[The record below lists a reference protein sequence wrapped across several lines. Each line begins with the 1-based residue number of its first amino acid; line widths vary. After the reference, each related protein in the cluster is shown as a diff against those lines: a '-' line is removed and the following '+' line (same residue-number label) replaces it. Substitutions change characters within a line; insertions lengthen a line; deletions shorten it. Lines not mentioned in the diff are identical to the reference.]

1 MIFHRIIYPLI
12 VPILLLSLALWL
24 RESITLLSATNL
36 RLLEYFPY
44 ALLAINGFLC
54 IQFNQLRGLL
64 IAVTAAVA
72 YLVIQILLQD
82 PLQEPA
88 TLIIFFQLSLLL
100 PFLLILISWLPE
112 RGVFSIYGL
121 LFFITISVPV
131 IIAVFLYF
139 NPHLID
145 VSLRY
150 FPIRAWSFSV
160 LSPMAVIIY
169 CFLFIHQLIRLWFYQ
184 QPYDGAVSI
193 IVLSLLINFVLFD
206 QTQISITIFSSI
218 QLMLIWSVLKQS
230 HDMAYRDELTGLPGR
245 RALNDALK
253 SPGRKYVLAMM
264 DIDHFKKFNDKYGHD
279 IGDDVLKVVAGKI
292 AQVTGS
298 GRAFRYGGEEFTVL
312 FKGKELET
320 CIPHLEAVREEIA
333 QYKILIRET
342 KNRPKTRKEGKIL
355 RGGGRKSKP
364 KGISVTISIGV
375 APKNTTYTNPEQV
388 LKGADK
394 ALYKAKN
401 AGRNCLVTARK

>member
-24 RESITLLSATNL
+24 RESITLLSVTYL
-36 RLLEYFPY
+36 RLLEYLPY

-64 IAVTAAVA
+64 IALTTIVA
-72 YLVIQILLQD
+72 YLVIQLLLQN

-112 RGVFSIYGL
+112 RGIFSIYGL

-131 IIAVFLYF
+131 IIVVFLYF
-139 NPHLID
+139 NPHLITAG
-145 VSLRY
+145 LRY

-169 CFLFIHQLIRLWFYQ
+169 CVLFIHQLIRLWFYQ

-206 QTQISITIFSSI
+206 QTQMSITIFSSI

-230 HDMAYRDELTGLPGR
+230 HDMAYRDELTGLPAR

-253 SPGRKYVLAMM
+253 SPGKEYVLAMM
-264 DIDHFKKFNDKYGHD
+264 DIDYFKKFNDKYGHN
-279 IGDDVLKVVAGKI
+279 IGDDVLNVVAGKI
-292 AQVTGS
+292 AQVTGG

-333 QYKILIRET
+333 QYKIFVRET
-342 KNRPKTRKEGKIL
+342 KSRPKTRKEGKTS
-355 RGGGRKSKP
+355 RGGGGRKNKP

-375 APKNTTYTNPEQV
+375 ASKNATYTNPEQV

-401 AGRNCLVTARK
+401 AGRNCLVTA

>member
-1 MIFHRIIYPLI
+1 
-12 VPILLLSLALWL
+12 
-24 RESITLLSATNL
+24 
-36 RLLEYFPY
+36 
-44 ALLAINGFLC
+44 
-54 IQFNQLRGLL
+54 
-64 IAVTAAVA
+64 
-72 YLVIQILLQD
+72 
-82 PLQEPA
+82 
-88 TLIIFFQLSLLL
+88 
-100 PFLLILISWLPE
+100 
-112 RGVFSIYGL
+112 
-121 LFFITISVPV
+121 
-131 IIAVFLYF
+131 
-139 NPHLID
+139 
-145 VSLRY
+145 
-150 FPIRAWSFSV
+150 
-160 LSPMAVIIY
+160 
-169 CFLFIHQLIRLWFYQ
+169 
-184 QPYDGAVSI
+184 
-193 IVLSLLINFVLFD
+193 
-206 QTQISITIFSSI
+206 ITIFSSI

-355 RGGGRKSKP
+355 RGGGRKNTP